1 MTFIVKPNNKNLQ
14 IVIQADFLCDVL
26 EYVQNDND
34 DIWEKGQPPPLL
46 NVQVNKCAWIIP
58 PYFRPTILYDLDA
71 FIIGTTLFYYIILFK
86 FSK

>member
-1 MTFIVKPNNKNLQ
+1 MTFIVKLNNKNLQ

-46 NVQVNKCAWIIP
+46 NVQVKSLPELSNSISGLP
-58 PYFRPTILYDLDA
+58 SYMT
-71 FIIGTTLFYYIILFK
+71 
-86 FSK
+86 